1 MPFCSMHFCSHARLT
16 VAMTCH
22 LTALAVLPVRGALT
36 VFGAV
41 TVLGALASR
50 CLSCRPLIVSPRISG
65 FLLPGAVGRVPRIHV
80 IHVGRV
86 LRIPDTRQA
95 LSLAL
100 QVLSLPL
107 DRFLLLHLTH
117 ELISR

>member
-1 MPFCSMHFCSHARLT
+1 
-16 VAMTCH
+16 MTCH
-22 LTALAVLPVRGALT
+22 LTALAVLTVRGALT

-65 FLLPGAVGRVPRIHV
+65 FLLLGAAGRVHVIHVIHGVHFGRVPRIHV

-117 ELISR
+117 ELISC